1 METRLVIKTQ
11 LDDFKPQ
18 LFSADR
24 NEWIVVSTD
33 EEVEKFVKEH
43 KVPEPLVRL
52 IVDSLESLAERV
64 KDDLKDVWARLDAMS
79 DG

>member
-1 METRLVIKTQ
+1 METKLVIKTQ

-18 LFSADR
+18 YYAAEG
-24 NEWIVVSTD
+24 NEWLIVNTD
-33 EEVEKFVKEH
+33 EEVEQFVKDH

-52 IVDSLESLAERV
+52 IVDSLASLAEGVR
-64 KDDLKDVWARLDAMS
+64 DDLKDVWARLDAMS